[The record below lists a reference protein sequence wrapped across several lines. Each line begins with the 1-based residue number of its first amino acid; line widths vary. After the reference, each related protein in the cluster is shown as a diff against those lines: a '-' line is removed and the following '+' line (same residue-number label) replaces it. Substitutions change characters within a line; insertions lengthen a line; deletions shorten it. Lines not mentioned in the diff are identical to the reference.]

1 MHANRHELLLQ
12 NEMIRALVNAPT
24 LFAFIRVHSWL
35 TAMQI
40 KPPMHANRH
49 ESLLQRE
56 VYAVVG
62 CAIEALNVRGH
73 GPSEGQLIL

>member
-1 MHANRHELLLQ
+1 MPRPYS
-12 NEMIRALVNAPT
+12 R
-24 LFAFIRVHSWL
+24 LFVACPPWRVHSWL

-62 CAIEALNVRGH
+62 CVIEVLNVRGH
-73 GPSEGQLIL
+73 GLSEGQLIL